1 MTDKFTNALN
11 TANAVSTLVNLAEA
25 HFAASPLLGEAR
37 VTLDGGTGVE
47 VHVQMTEANV
57 LHWCAVN
64 GVTLPPS
71 TRMEMDYTPYGG
83 GITTFRRLLVE
94 VATVAEGGGRL
105 MLVSVETLSTRP
117 GPVAQAESNESMAVV

>member
-1 MTDKFTNALN
+1 MNKFDKANTTASALN
-11 TANAVSTLVNLAEA
+11 LLVSLAEA

-64 GVTLPPS
+64 GVALPPS
-71 TRMEMDYTPYGG
+71 TIAEMDYTAYGG

-94 VATVAEGGGRL
+94 VATVAAGGRL

-117 GPVAQAESNESMAVV
+117 GPVAQVESNESVAVA

>member
-11 TANAVSTLVNLAEA
+11 TASALNLLVSLAEA

-37 VTLDGGTGVE
+37 VCLIGGVE
-47 VHVQMTEANV
+47 VSVQMTEANV
-57 LHWCAVN
+57 IHWCAVN

-71 TRMEMDYTPYGG
+71 IIAEMDYTSYGG
-83 GITTFRRLLVE
+83 GFMTFRRLLVE

-117 GPVAQAESNESMAVV
+117 GPVAQAESNESVAVV